1 MKESTMS
8 TCPSCGRDAGTNDL
22 CPHCGADLKHRVKI
36 RTFGIIA
43 IVVAVVGV
51 AILLFFAVRAPV
63 PTVKV
68 SDITST
74 SNYAYVQLNGVVS
87 RSPNYN
93 PDAQSIT
100 FWVRDDTGEIMVSAF
115 RDQTQGLITTDRVPA
130 PGDTIA
136 LQGTLRVRDGSP
148 SLTIDSADSVKLTRA
163 TAAAEDRSIGSI
175 TPADDL
181 KGVRIVGVVRK
192 INEPY
197 TGLKLITLRDATG
210 AIDVAIPTS
219 FEAAFGA
226 TPPLT
231 VDQSIQV
238 LGTVTKFEDT
248 PQLTVRRGADITS
261 LKDAVALAKFV
272 PLAAIT
278 EANVGK
284 WVRTQGEIAQ
294 VSPGDKNTKI
304 MLSDGTKRLTVLIWL
319 DAWDVLPQADF
330 QPGAELSVQGAVSF
344 FRGDLEIVPELP
356 SDVAVLT
363 RAAPVAAQAKP
374 IGSIASADV
383 KSLIVTQGTIE
394 QASSFSSGT
403 RYDFGDPSGTIILLV
418 WNSDIDPQKQQ
429 EVFIVGATLSVTGEI
444 DEFNGQLEIVPRSLE
459 DVVVI
464 TTATASEPTATSAP
478 EAAASP
484 EATSEAT
491 PEATPTVE
499 LTKTPMATSTPK
511 STEESTAPANVAP
524 INAITKDNVGQTLT
538 VRGKV
543 VDTSSF
549 SAGFKFVLDDGTGRI
564 QLTLFDSTYKFVPNR
579 ASLNLGADVQVTGEV
594 AEFQGVQELQPK
606 SGREVQIITP
616 GSSASVP
623 VTKINQLGK
632 PGELVAIEGT
642 ITDVKGFSSGANV
655 SVDDGTGNVRVTL
668 FNNVLAY
675 VPKDR
680 LVPGAA
686 VRVYGKLG
694 AFNRALQIV
703 PALGYDVIFK

>member
-1 MKESTMS
+1 MA
-8 TCPSCGRDAGTNDL
+8 TCPSCGRDAGTNEI

-51 AILLFFAVRAPV
+51 AILLFFASRAPV
-63 PTVKV
+63 PAVKV

-87 RSPNYN
+87 RGPNYN
-93 PDAQSIT
+93 PDSQSIT
-100 FWVRDDTGEIMVSAF
+100 FWVRDDTGEIMISAF
-115 RDQTQGLITTDRVPA
+115 RDQTQELIAADRVPA

-148 SLTIDSADSVKLTRA
+148 SLTIDAADAVKLTRA
-163 TAAAEDRSIGSI
+163 TAAAEDRSIGTI
-175 TPADDL
+175 TIDDDL
-181 KGVRIVGVVRK
+181 KGARVVGVVRK

-210 AIDVAIPTS
+210 AIDVALPTD

-226 TPPLT
+226 TPPIT

-238 LGTVTKFEDT
+238 VGTVTRFEDT
-248 PQLTVRRGADITS
+248 PQLTVRRGADITA
-261 LKDAVALAKFV
+261 LADAVALAKFV
-272 PLAAIT
+272 PLVAIT
-278 EANVGK
+278 EAYAGK
-284 WVRTQGEIAQ
+284 WTRTQGEIVT
-294 VSPGDKNTKI
+294 VSPGDKNTKLT
-304 MLSDGTKRLTVLIWL
+304 LSDGDKRLTVLIWP

-330 QPGAELSVQGAVSF
+330 QPGAELSVQGEVNV

-356 SDVAVLT
+356 SDLKIMVHV
-363 RAAPVAAQAKP
+363 APVAAQAKP
-374 IGSIASADV
+374 IGSITPDDV
-383 KSLIVTQGTIE
+383 KSLVVTQGTIE
-394 QASSFSSGT
+394 KASSFSSGS
-403 RYDFGDPSGTIILLV
+403 RYEFSDPSGTIILLV
-418 WNSDIDPQKQQ
+418 WNDNIDPQKQQ
-429 EVFIVGATLSVTGEI
+429 EVFTVGTALSVTGQI

-464 TTATASEPTATSAP
+464 TTAAASEPTATATP
-478 EAAASP
+478 AAATTP
-484 EATSEAT
+484 EAT
-491 PEATPTVE
+491 PEASPTPTVGP
-499 LTKTPMATSTPK
+499 TKTPAATSTPK
-511 STEESTAPANVAP
+511 PTEESTAPVSIAP
-524 INAITKDNVGQTLT
+524 ISAITKDNVGQTLT

-549 SAGFKFVLDDGTGRI
+549 SAGFKFLLDDGTGRM
-564 QLTLFDSTYKFVPNR
+564 QLTLFDGTYKFVPNR
-579 ASLNLGADVQVTGEV
+579 AGLNLGADVQVTAKV
-594 AEFQGVQELQPK
+594 TEFQGVLELQPA
-606 SGREVQIITP
+606 SGRDVQIITP
-616 GSSASVP
+616 GSSAGVP
-623 VTKINQLGK
+623 VTKINELGK

-642 ITDVKGFSSGANV
+642 ITDVKGFSAGANV

-668 FNNVLAY
+668 FSNVLAY
-675 VPKDR
+675 VPQDR

-694 AFNRALQIV
+694 AFNGALQIV